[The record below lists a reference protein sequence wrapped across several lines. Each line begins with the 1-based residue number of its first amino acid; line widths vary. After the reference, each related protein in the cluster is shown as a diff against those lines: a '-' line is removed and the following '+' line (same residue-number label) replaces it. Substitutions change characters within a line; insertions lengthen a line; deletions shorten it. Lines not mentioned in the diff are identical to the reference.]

1 LAQNTILDKTLN
13 EDLIGKEENV
23 NWIYKSPGR
32 TTLLSLTI
40 GVATSWVSTSLVVE
54 NTTLDSFRYFAVF
67 SVLLLL
73 PILSIAGLAMIATT
87 VKNST
92 NQLSL
97 VTKLGVITAFALNL
111 FALYVF
117 IRLIYRVLF

>member
-1 LAQNTILDKTLN
+1 MK
-13 EDLIGKEENV
+13 EDLLEKEENV

-32 TTLLSLTI
+32 TTLLSLII
-40 GVATSWVSTSLVVE
+40 GVATTWVSTSLVVE

-73 PILSIAGLAMIATT
+73 PMLSIAGLAMIATT
-87 VKNST
+87 VKSSANR
-92 NQLSL
+92 LSFA
-97 VTKLGVITAFALNL
+97 TKFGVMTASALNL

>member
-1 LAQNTILDKTLN
+1 MN
-13 EDLIGKEENV
+13 EDLLEKEENV

-40 GVATSWVSTSLVVE
+40 GVATAWVSTSLAVE
-54 NTTLDSFRYFAVF
+54 NSALDSFRYFAVF

-73 PILSIAGLAMIATT
+73 PILSIAGIAMIATT

-92 NQLSL
+92 NQLSF

>member
-1 LAQNTILDKTLN
+1 MN
-13 EDLIGKEENV
+13 EDLLEKEENV

-32 TTLLSLTI
+32 TTLLSLII
-40 GVATSWVSTSLVVE
+40 GVATTWVSTSLVVE

-73 PILSIAGLAMIATT
+73 PMLSIAGLAMITTT
-87 VKNST
+87 VKSSANR
-92 NQLSL
+92 LSFA
-97 VTKLGVITAFALNL
+97 TKFGVMTASALNL

>member
-1 LAQNTILDKTLN
+1 LDKTLN